1 MTDTDIEM
9 SSVAKSLGVIKAQSA
24 QKFDDI
30 NGLILTIPVSYG
42 RKALKD
48 NDIHVVDDISVVKKR
63 YIKFYRL

>member
-9 SSVAKSLGVIKAQSA
+9 SLATRPLGVIRAQST
-24 QKFDDI
+24 QKFDEI

-42 RKALKD
+42 RKAISD
-48 NDIHVVDDISVVKKR
+48 DEIHVVDDISVMKKR